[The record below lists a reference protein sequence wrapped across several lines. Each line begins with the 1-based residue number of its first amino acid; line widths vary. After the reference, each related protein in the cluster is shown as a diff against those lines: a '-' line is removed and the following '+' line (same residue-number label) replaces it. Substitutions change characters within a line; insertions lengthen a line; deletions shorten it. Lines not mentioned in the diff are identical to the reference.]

1 MIVSIQESIA
11 WPEGVR
17 SAEPYHALRQLG
29 ADGTLVRA
37 SGKHGAEAQIQMR
50 VVVAIAGETPALMR
64 RRTQVQ
70 QSRARAIKSGLA
82 SAPAHGGDGVATSI
96 LIVDDSKLARIVVGK
111 AIAAIRP
118 DWERVEAGSAAEALE
133 LVTGRE
139 IDVVIVDY
147 NMPGQNGLELAE
159 ELRRR
164 RPDLPIAVATANVQD
179 EIVAR
184 ARSANAAF
192 VPKPITEEKL
202 RPFLEAAAL
211 KLRPSS

>member
-1 MIVSIQESIA
+1 MLCASWA
-11 WPEGVR
+11 PTGR
-17 SAEPYHALRQLG
+17 
-29 ADGTLVRA
+29 LVRA

-111 AIAAIRP
+111 AVAAIRP

-133 LVTGRE
+133 LADGSRDRCRHCRLQHARPEWPRTCRGVAPAQARLADCRRHGERSGR
-139 IDVVIVDY
+139 DRS
-147 NMPGQNGLELAE
+147 PARG
-159 ELRRR
+159 RR
-164 RPDLPIAVATANVQD
+164 T
-179 EIVAR
+179 
-184 ARSANAAF
+184 
-192 VPKPITEEKL
+192 
-202 RPFLEAAAL
+202 
-211 KLRPSS
+211 RPSCPSQSPKKNCGRSWKPRRSS